1 MRLGGCVEESRRD
14 FGGRAQWRLMPL
26 KAKERNAG
34 TMWRVLVSTGL
45 MAIPE
50 TIDAFRGIGEV

>member
-1 MRLGGCVEESRRD
+1 MRLGGCVEESRR
-14 FGGRAQWRLMPL
+14 GSGRRTWRGLLPL
-26 KAKERNAG
+26 KAGERNAG
-34 TMWRVLVSTGL
+34 RMRRVIVSTGL

>member
-1 MRLGGCVEESRRD
+1 MRLAGCVEESRRGP
-14 FGGRAQWRLMPL
+14 GGTARRSLLPL
-26 KAKERNAG
+26 KAGGGNAG
-34 TMWRVLVSTGL
+34 MMWRVLVNTGL

>member
-1 MRLGGCVEESRRD
+1 MDSRGRMRRGL
-14 FGGRAQWRLMPL
+14 LPL
-26 KAKERNAG
+26 KARERNAG
-34 TMWRVLVSTGL
+34 TMRCVLVSTGL